1 MNNRLF
7 DHINRFCKLSDSD
20 WFLIQEAVSKKVF
33 QKKEHLLTSGH
44 TCHYKYFI
52 IQGCMRSY
60 FVNSKGAEQIVNFG
74 IEDWWMTDYDSF
86 VNQHIS
92 HLNIQ
97 AIEDC
102 TVLRLSKSDFDQLT
116 IQSPTISTYFRTILE
131 KRHIAD
137 QRRIQYMF
145 NLSGEEMYDTF
156 FKHNPSFTQRVPQ
169 YMLASYLGFT
179 PEFLSKIRKKK
190 AEGRS

>member
-1 MNNRLF
+1 MINRLF
-7 DHINRFCKLSDSD
+7 DHIHKFSQAVDSD
-20 WFLIQEAVSKKVF
+20 LRLIEAALSKKEF
-33 QKKEHLLTSGH
+33 KKKDHLLTAGH

-52 IQGCMRSY
+52 LSGCMRSY
-60 FVNSKGAEQIVNFG
+60 FVNNKGAEQIVNFAL
-74 IEDWWMTDYDSF
+74 EDWWMTDYDSF
-86 VNQHIS
+86 INQNIS
-92 HLNIQ
+92 QLNIQ

-102 TVLRLSKSDFDQLT
+102 TVLRLSKSDFDRIT
-116 IQSPTISTYFRTILE
+116 TQSPALSTYFRTILE

-156 FKHNPSFTQRVPQ
+156 FEHNPSFTQRVPQ

-190 AEGRS
+190 AKSRS